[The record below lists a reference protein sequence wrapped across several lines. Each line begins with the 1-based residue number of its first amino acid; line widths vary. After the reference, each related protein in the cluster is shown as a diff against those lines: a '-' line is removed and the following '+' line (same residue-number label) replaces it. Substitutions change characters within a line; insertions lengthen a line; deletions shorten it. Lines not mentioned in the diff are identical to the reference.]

1 MVDFEQVA
9 TRRAAVDNL
18 KQAELT
24 RAAIDALKPG
34 VIVHDKVSSLRD
46 KVKMARISSEHATK
60 LSNASVGAIGY
71 APIRSKTIDRL
82 ESCQQDPTED

>member
-46 KVKMARISSEHATK
+46 KVKTARN
-60 LSNASVGAIGY
+60 LFGA
-71 APIRSKTIDRL
+71 
-82 ESCQQDPTED
+82 CN

>member
-18 KQAELT
+18 KEAELT

-34 VIVHDKVSSLRD
+34 VIIHDKVFSQRD
-46 KVKMARISSEHATK
+46 KVKMARNSFEACNYAEQRRSRRDR
-60 LSNASVGAIGY
+60 Y
-71 APIRSKTIDRL
+71 APIRSKTIDTI
-82 ESCQQDPTED
+82 ESCQQDPTKD